1 MTLDDIVQKEA
12 DTVSLDVI
20 ESNSPFI
27 DSYDAEKYHN
37 SKKSDKRILL
47 KEYRQQCAEYLTNE
61 LNWPEKFSKN
71 LAGKLH
77 VPRERKTWT
86 DWLIGYTIGSL
97 PDRFLE
103 PVSRITHTDKMFYT
117 KVNILADI
125 VFLGASAFLIY
136 EMNIQHQSEIMNN
149 IYHWLHGGGPKFLIY
164 ANEITRGL
172 QIPYRYYQ
180 YRRGKHTWSL
190 ATIINPDIPEAI
202 IASGFVLYDQ
212 IQKHPK
218 LKTALKKG
226 ETYVVDKYKEIK
238 QAYNTLRNKH
248 LQ

>member
-27 DSYDAEKYHN
+27 DSYDADKYHN

-61 LNWPEKFSKN
+61 LHWPEKFSKN

-77 VPRERKTWT
+77 VPREKITWT
-86 DWLIGYTIGSL
+86 DWLIGYSVGSL
-97 PDRFLE
+97 PDRYLE
-103 PVSRITHTDKMFYT
+103 PVSRITRTDKKFYT

-136 EMNIQHQSEIMNN
+136 EMSIPHQSVIMNN
-149 IYHWLHGGGPKFLIY
+149 IYHWLGGGGSKALIY
-164 ANEITRGL
+164 GNAIARAL
-172 QIPYRYYQ
+172 QIPYRSIQ
-180 YRRGKHTWSL
+180 YWRGKHTWSL

-202 IASGFVLYDQ
+202 IASGFILHDQ

-226 ETYVVDKYKEIK
+226 ETYVIDKYKGAK
-238 QAYNTLRNKH
+238 QAYNTLRKKDS
-248 LQ
+248 Q